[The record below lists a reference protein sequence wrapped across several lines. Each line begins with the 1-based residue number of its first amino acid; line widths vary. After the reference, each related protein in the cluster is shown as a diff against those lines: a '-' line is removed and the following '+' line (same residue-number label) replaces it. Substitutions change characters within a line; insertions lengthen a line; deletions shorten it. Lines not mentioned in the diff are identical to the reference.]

1 MRRRSTGKTG
11 RTEQATSELYR
22 EEERRRREGTDD
34 L

>member
-11 RTEQATSELYR
+11 RTAQATHQLYE
-22 EEERRRREGTDD
+22 EEERRRREGIDD